1 MNSSR
6 FFFFPKA
13 KQNKNPKKQKSNKNK
28 TKRTEET
35 QGKKKETNSG
45 IEFLKQS
52 KANGE
57 SENVPQKPSKS
68 KFQLPRGKKPDE
80 KVKMNKG
87 IIDYE
92 L

>member
-1 MNSSR
+1 MNPSR

-13 KQNKNPKKQKSNKNK
+13 KQNKKN
-28 TKRTEET
+28 RRNRG
-35 QGKKKETNSG
+35 QKKETNSG

-68 KFQLPRGKKPDE
+68 KFQLPRGKKPD
-80 KVKMNKG
+80 KKMKMNKG